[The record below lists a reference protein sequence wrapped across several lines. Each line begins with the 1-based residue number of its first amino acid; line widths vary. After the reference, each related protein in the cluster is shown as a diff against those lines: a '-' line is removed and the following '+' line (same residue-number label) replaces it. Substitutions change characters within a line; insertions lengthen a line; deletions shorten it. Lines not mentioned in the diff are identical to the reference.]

1 MLDEASRL
9 FAPLS
14 EPTRLRV
21 VSALHEADE
30 LSVRAL
36 VDRTGSSLANT
47 SQNLNRLAT
56 GSWARPSDGKSVR
69 YRIADER
76 IGQLCEIV
84 CSRVC
89 EHAER
94 LLV

>member
-9 FAPLS
+9 FALLS

-36 VDRTGSSLANT
+36 ADRTGSSLANT
-47 SQNLNRLAT
+47 SQNLNRLAA
-56 GSWARPSDGKSVR
+56 GSWRADATGRACATASRTSASDSS
-69 YRIADER
+69 A
-76 IGQLCEIV
+76 IV
-84 CSRVC
+84 CSGVC
-89 EHAER
+89 ERAER